1 MIRQEILLKTLLFVS
16 IKPGKIGLV
25 IGKNTG
31 HQFDIRAVIVSQ
43 TLIPRLAKFTVSPTP
58 LFFTWRNMVVGNVQQ
73 TAIFIVTPRADK
85 IVLRFFGHI

>member
-31 HQFDIRAVIVSQ
+31 DIRAVIVGQ
-43 TLIPRLAKFTVSPTP
+43 TLIPRLAKFTVSLTP